1 MKKRYAVPLTDGDD
15 EYINRFPESEWVKK
29 SDGKMHQCIGRETYD
44 NMCQPFDHW
53 IEHPKVVHP
62 GGQIIKHCPGC
73 LLSQHYC
80 PEAKDNPMDWSKGDL
95 PKQEYTVW
103 GTLTTSVEMGEI
115 KAVSK
120 EHAIEIFKLGWEDQ
134 LLDPEL
140 ELDEKTIDAEANS
153 EPADSV
159 NK

>member
-1 MKKRYAVPLTDGDD
+1 M
-15 EYINRFPESEWVKK
+15 
-29 SDGKMHQCIGRETYD
+29 GK
-44 NMCQPFDHW
+44 
-53 IEHPKVVHP
+53 
-62 GGQIIKHCPGC
+62 
-73 LLSQHYC
+73 
-80 PEAKDNPMDWSKGDL
+80 
-95 PKQEYTVW
+95 
-103 GTLTTSVEMGEI
+103 I

-140 ELDEKTIDAEANS
+140 ELDEKTIGAEANS

>member
-1 MKKRYAVPLTDGDD
+1 
-15 EYINRFPESEWVKK
+15 
-29 SDGKMHQCIGRETYD
+29 
-44 NMCQPFDHW
+44 
-53 IEHPKVVHP
+53 
-62 GGQIIKHCPGC
+62 
-73 LLSQHYC
+73 
-80 PEAKDNPMDWSKGDL
+80 MDWSKGDL

-103 GTLTTSVEMGEI
+103 GTLTTSVEMGKI

-140 ELDEKTIDAEANS
+140 ELDEKTIGAEANS